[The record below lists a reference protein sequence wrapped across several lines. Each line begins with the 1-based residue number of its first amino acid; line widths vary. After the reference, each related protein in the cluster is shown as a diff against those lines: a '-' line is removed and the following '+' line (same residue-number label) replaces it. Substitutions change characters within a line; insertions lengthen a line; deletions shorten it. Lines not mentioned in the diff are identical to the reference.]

1 MALPTTVELSSTTLA
16 RIVILTI
23 FALGIGTFVYFDL
36 GQHFSLESLKANRN
50 SLLAYTNANF
60 TTAVTIYVLIYIVQT
75 TFSLPG
81 AVVMTLAGGFL
92 FGSILGTL
100 FANVGATT
108 GATLA
113 FLAARYLLRDSV
125 ERKFGNRI
133 EPIQAGF
140 AKNAFSYLMTLR
152 LIPAFPFFLVNLVAG
167 LTRVN
172 LVTYILATSIGI
184 IPGSF
189 VFAFAGRQL
198 GSINS
203 LREIASPPVFMAFT
217 LLGLLALMPI
227 AYRKFVEK
235 RNS

>member
-1 MALPTTVELSSTTLA
+1 MALPTTAELSSTTLA

-23 FALGIGTFVYFDL
+23 FALGIGTFVYIDL
-36 GQHFSLESLKANRN
+36 GLHFSLESLKANRN
-50 SLLAYTNANF
+50 SLLAYTNEIFA
-60 TTAVTIYVLIYIVQT
+60 TAVTIYVLIYIVQT

-81 AVVMTLAGGFL
+81 AAVMTLAGGFL

-113 FLAARYLLRDSV
+113 FLAARYLLRNWV
-125 ERKFGNRI
+125 EGKFGNRI

-140 AKNAFSYLMTLR
+140 AKNAFSYLITLR

-172 LVTYILATSIGI
+172 LATVSYTH
-184 IPGSF
+184 
-189 VFAFAGRQL
+189 
-198 GSINS
+198 
-203 LREIASPPVFMAFT
+203 LRAHET
-217 LLGLLALMPI
+217 
-227 AYRKFVEK
+227 
-235 RNS
+235 